1 MMLSSWLLLLAG
13 LVAVSMAQMTFSD
26 GWGNMKRSVPIFKR
40 LVPVAELRD
49 AETQTG
55 TEGDVMDNPY
65 LDACHTSF
73 SQSLI
78 RLHQQIMALYQS
90 YQTCQKNAPFM
101 LQQHPV
107 GNLSK

>member
-1 MMLSSWLLLLAG
+1 MLSSWLLLLAG

-55 TEGDVMDNPY
+55 TEG
-65 LDACHTSF
+65 
-73 SQSLI
+73 
-78 RLHQQIMALYQS
+78 R
-90 YQTCQKNAPFM
+90 QTIVSPEATYPGHPSPSRVCIFQARPAP
-101 LQQHPV
+101 
-107 GNLSK
+107 